1 MLISTKS
8 GMPRMAASVRRIIRL
23 KSASVKNESDERLR
37 RESLLHGRKIK
48 DLEKGH
54 VTHPNST
61 MKPPV
66 KMATTTED
74 DLALLE
80 RGIKKTDELASSFT
94 DYTYKFE
101 RLPPNFGTNQLLSVG
116 GELEDELKAIIGQF
130 RAPIR
135 YAFGYGSGV
144 FEQDGYSGDEKPQ
157 VDLIFGV
164 SHPAHFHSL
173 NMRQNPQHYSTMRY
187 FGSDF
192 AANFQEIGAG
202 VFFNPFV
209 DINGHQVKYGI
220 VSMNNL
226 LKDLASW
233 DTFYLAGR
241 LQKPVKIL
249 KNDLRVLYWNQLN
262 LKAAA
267 SLAKYLTLQRNNGT
281 FDEFQFYKEIAGL
294 SYLGD
299 IRYQLGGENPNK
311 VSNIVIKNFENF
323 RRYYQPVYKDVVHNN
338 SLYLP
343 RDFKLETAADQL
355 QGRIYKG
362 STSQMIK
369 GIFTAGVLKSI
380 KYAWAKKL
388 KNSVK

>member
-1 MLISTKS
+1 MLMLRRSEL
-8 GMPRMAASVRRIIRL
+8 PRMVAGLRPRIRFQ
-23 KSASVKNESDERLR
+23 STSVKGDSEERLR
-37 RESLLHGRKIK
+37 RESLIHGKKVK
-48 DLEKGH
+48 DLETDRQRHH
-54 VTHPNST
+54 VTQT
-61 MKPPV
+61 QVKPPI
-66 KMATTTED
+66 KTTGTTED
-74 DLALLE
+74 DLVFLE
-80 RGIKKTDELASSFT
+80 RGIRKTDELASSFT

-101 RLPPNFGTNQLLSVG
+101 RLPPNYGSNQLLTVG
-116 GELEDELKAIIGQF
+116 NELQAELDSIMTHF

-144 FEQDGYSGDEKPQ
+144 FEQNGYSGGEKPQ
-157 VDLIFGV
+157 MDLIFGV

-192 AANFQEIGAG
+192 AAKFQEIGAG

-209 DINGHQVKYGI
+209 DIQGHQVKYGV
-220 VSMNNL
+220 VSMDNL
-226 LKDLASW
+226 LKDLATW
-233 DTFYLAGR
+233 NTFYLAGR
-241 LQKPVKIL
+241 LQKPVKVL

-267 SLAKYLTLQRNNGT
+267 SLAKYLTLQKNNGK
-281 FDEFQFYKEIAGL
+281 FDEFQFYTEIAGL

-311 VSNIVIKNFENF
+311 VSNIVTKNFENF
-323 RRYYQPVYKDVVHNN
+323 RRYYQPVYKDVVHSN

-343 RDFKLETAADQL
+343 RDFQLETASSQL
-355 QGRIYKG
+355 QGRICKG

-388 KNSVK
+388 KT

>member
-1 MLISTKS
+1 MLRRGELPRLVS
-8 GMPRMAASVRRIIRL
+8 GLRPRIRL
-23 KSASVKNESDERLR
+23 QSTSVKESDELLR
-37 RESLLHGRKIK
+37 RESVLHGNQGQHHMTGRKPDTRIA
-48 DLEKGH
+48 G
-54 VTHPNST
+54 
-61 MKPPV
+61 
-66 KMATTTED
+66 ATED
-74 DLALLE
+74 DLVLLE

-101 RLPPNFGTNQLLSVG
+101 RLPPNYGSNQLLTVEN
-116 GELEDELKAIIGQF
+116 ELQAELNSIMGHFK
-130 RAPIR
+130 APIR

-144 FEQDGYSGDEKPQ
+144 FEQSGYSGGEKPQ
-157 VDLIFGV
+157 MDLIFGV
-164 SHPAHFHSL
+164 SHPEHFHSL

-187 FGSDF
+187 FGSNF
-192 AANFQEIGAG
+192 AAKFQEVGAG

-209 DINGHQVKYGI
+209 DIHGHQVKYGV

-226 LKDLASW
+226 LKDLATW

-241 LQKPVKIL
+241 LQKPVKVL

-267 SLAKYLTLQRNNGT
+267 SLAKHLTLQKNNGN
-281 FDEFQFYKEIAGL
+281 FEEFQFYKEIAGL

-311 VSNIVIKNFENF
+311 VSNIVTKNFENF
-323 RRYYQPVYKDVVHNN
+323 RRYYQPVYRDVVLND

-343 RDFKLETAADQL
+343 KDFKLETASAQL
-355 QGRIYKG
+355 QGRISKG

-388 KNSVK
+388 KTLNK